1 MSKDKEIGFIK
12 KKYSDLIRMGK
23 DALDLV
29 KIPFE
34 VRKAEKDLEK
44 EIIILEQSIAEQE
57 LKIQD
62 SKSGRPINL
71 RTILDAI
78 DQKDL
83 KERDLKLA
91 IELQKELF

>member
-1 MSKDKEIGFIK
+1 MSTKEVGFAK
-12 KKYSDLIRMGK
+12 KKYADLIKLGK
-23 DALDLV
+23 EALDLV

-44 EIIILEQSIAEQE
+44 EIITLEQLIAEQE
-57 LKIQD
+57 LTIQD
-62 SKSGRPINL
+62 AKGTRPLNL

-78 DQKDL
+78 DEKDL

-91 IELQKELF
+91 KELQAELF

>member
-1 MSKDKEIGFIK
+1 MSKEVGFAK
-12 KKYSDLIRMGK
+12 KKYADLIRLGK
-23 DALDLV
+23 EALDLV

-44 EIIILEQSIAEQE
+44 EIIILEQAIAEQE

-62 SKSGRPINL
+62 SKGTRPLNL
-71 RTILDAI
+71 RNILDAI
-78 DQKDL
+78 DEKDL

-91 IELQKELF
+91 IDLQKELF